1 VPPTREAVIDAVE
14 RFQGNIRRTAEAL
27 GRSRK
32 QVYRYL
38 ELYGIDLDA
47 LRKR

>member
-1 VPPTREAVIDAVE
+1 MPPTRDEVLAAVHQH
-14 RFQGNIRRTAEAL
+14 QGNIRRTAEAL

-38 ELYGIDLDA
+38 ELYGIDLVA
-47 LRKR
+47 LRSS